1 MHRFFHHETAITETS
16 NTEATMLKQ
25 QCKQNRLFRD
35 TMSLFRRNSLR
46 KKPTS
51 VKSTATFPLGPNGDV
66 KG

>member
-1 MHRFFHHETAITETS
+1 MHRFLHHETAITGTS
-16 NTEATMLKQ
+16 NTEATMQKQ

-51 VKSTATFPLGPNGDV
+51 VKYAANFPFGPNGDV